1 MNSVT
6 LIGYLT
12 ADVELRYTADGNP
25 VANFGMALNRRYR
38 QGEEVRQETTF
49 VDLVAFNRTAEIAGT
64 YLGKGRPVGVEGRLR
79 QRTWETQGGAKRS
92 KIEVVVNQ
100 LHLMPRNNGQNGN
113 GAESGAEEF
122 AGVSTPADDEVP
134 F

>member
-1 MNSVT
+1 MNSVN

-12 ADVELRYTADGNP
+12 ADVELRYTANGNP

-38 QGEEVRQETTF
+38 QGEEVKQETTF
-49 VDLVAFNRTAEIAGT
+49 IDLVAFNRTAEIAGK
-64 YLGKGRPVGVEGRLR
+64 YLGKGRPVGIEGRLR
-79 QRTWETQGGAKRS
+79 QRTWETEGGAKRS

-100 LHLMPRNNGQNGN
+100 LHLMPRGNGQNGS
-113 GAESGAEEF
+113 GSESSAEDFDGTIPEEI
-122 AGVSTPADDEVP
+122 P